1 MLRPD
6 FPNGA
11 TREFK
16 NFAVSY
22 EAASML
28 EIIGRI
34 VSSLSPSPF
43 CNLCTFAV
51 VFK

>member
-1 MLRPD
+1 MLQSD
-6 FPNGA
+6 FPNDA
-11 TREFK
+11 DREFK

-22 EAASML
+22 VAVPML

-43 CNLCTFAV
+43 FILRTFAV
-51 VFK
+51 V